1 MYLSTFVFYAP
12 WMTLEYENRLIGMG
26 RMDLS
31 FESDRYEWTTLM
43 QSCSAR
49 RRRWGFSISFSSMAH
64 GLVVLALCWP
74 VTPVFVKPSL
84 LAHGEG
90 GSATPVSVVL
100 YVPNDLQI
108 ATQPPLLSL
117 PVAAQKKTQRTKMWK
132 RNNVLQEEKQPTIAA
147 EAGSE
152 LGSAYDGSTSG
163 DEVKPAI
170 PVVFPDLKIGIS
182 ELPNGVEGEVV
193 VELTIDA
200 LGNVVEEKLLKGLGH
215 GVDERVIAL
224 LRGWRFRPATRN
236 GVAIPS
242 KQDALFRYPS

>member
-1 MYLSTFVFYAP
+1 
-12 WMTLEYENRLIGMG
+12 
-26 RMDLS
+26 MDLS
-31 FESDRYEWTTLM
+31 FESDRYEWITLM
-43 QSCSAR
+43 QSYSAR
-49 RRRWGFSISFSSMAH
+49 RRRWAVSISFSSMAH
-64 GLVVLALCWP
+64 GLVLLALCWP
-74 VTPVFVKPSL
+74 ATPVFVKPNL
-84 LAHGEG
+84 LAHGGG

-108 ATQPPLLSL
+108 ATQPRLLSL
-117 PVAAQKKTQRTKMWK
+117 PVATQKRTRRTKIQK
-132 RNNVLQEEKQPTIAA
+132 RNNVLQEENSTVAA

-170 PVVFPDLKIGIS
+170 PVVFPDLKIRSS

-200 LGNVVEEKLLKGLGH
+200 LGNVVAEKLLKGLGH

-242 KQDALFRYPS
+242 KQDAFFRYPS

>member
-1 MYLSTFVFYAP
+1 
-12 WMTLEYENRLIGMG
+12 MG

-31 FESDRYEWTTLM
+31 FENDRYEWTTLT
-43 QSCSAR
+43 QSGLAR
-49 RRRWGFSISFSSMAH
+49 RRRWGFSISFSSVAH
-64 GLVVLALCWP
+64 GLVLLVLCWP
-74 VTPVFVKPSL
+74 ATPVFVKPNL

-108 ATQPPLLSL
+108 ATQPPLLSV
-117 PVAAQKKTQRTKMWK
+117 PVAAQKKTQRTKVQK
-132 RNNVLQEEKQPTIAA
+132 RNNILQEEKPTISA

-170 PVVFPDLKIGIS
+170 PVVFPDLKIRSS

-200 LGNVVEEKLLKGLGH
+200 HGNVVEEKLLKGLGH